1 MSLWRREQRKKDE
14 IVQKLTRQRLLYG
27 SIFLLLLGIEVL
39 IALFAHNTFMRS
51 YFGDAL
57 VSPAMYTFLRML
69 FPNKCRLL
77 PLYLFFFAVL
87 VEIGQYFDYVTLL
100 GLGNIRFFRILLGTS
115 FSWWDIVSYAA
126 GSVVCGLFEGCKPK
140 IEKRLFHE

>member
-51 YFGDAL
+51 YFGDVL
-57 VSPAMYTFLRML
+57 VIPAMYTFLRML